1 MHVAAPFRSL
11 ADEAYTLVRH
21 ASCASKFAQSAQSF
35 MPGTAAVE
43 EMPAMAA
50 LPTAL
55 FLLAQTASAAPADPS
70 YGAAAPAPAK
80 PAITPAKTAEQ
91 QCAQQQADPN
101 SKDIVVCAIRPQG
114 YRIDPDVL
122 AAKRMK
128 KKGDPGPPKNPHETY
143 ADHSCA
149 TVGPMGCRGGAG
161 FDVAGAAMAAANMID
176 KAVKGENVGQTLV
189 TDPTQ
194 SEYKL
199 YQEAKREREAKE
211 AEKAAKAIADQV
223 KAEKAAKAAQAGT
236 AQAPAQSLPAA
247 PQE

>member
-1 MHVAAPFRSL
+1 
-11 ADEAYTLVRH
+11 
-21 ASCASKFAQSAQSF
+21 
-35 MPGTAAVE
+35 
-43 EMPAMAA
+43 MAA
-50 LPTAL
+50 LPAAL
-55 FLLAQTASAAPADPS
+55 FLLAQAASAAPADSSQPA
-70 YGAAAPAPAK
+70 YGPTPPAPSKSAT
-80 PAITPAKTAEQ
+80 TPVKTAEQ
-91 QCAQQQADPN
+91 QCAQQKADPN
-101 SKDIVVCAIRPQG
+101 SKEIVVCAIRPQG

-143 ADHSCA
+143 VDQSCA
-149 TVGPMGCRGGAG
+149 SVGPMGCRGGAG
-161 FDVAGAAMAAANMID
+161 FNVVGAAMAAADMID

-199 YQEAKREREAKE
+199 YQQAKREREAKE

-223 KAEKAAKAAQAGT
+223 KAEKAAKASQA
-236 AQAPAQSLPAA
+236 APAVPAQTQPQPSNAA

>member
-1 MHVAAPFRSL
+1 
-11 ADEAYTLVRH
+11 
-21 ASCASKFAQSAQSF
+21 

-50 LPTAL
+50 LPVAL
-55 FLLAQTASAAPADPS
+55 FLLAQAASAAPADPS
-70 YGAAAPAPAK
+70 QPADGPAAPAR
-80 PAITPAKTAEQ
+80 PAIAPAKTAEQ

-128 KKGDPGPPKNPHETY
+128 KKGDAGPPTNPHETY

-176 KAVKGENVGQTLV
+176 KAVKGENVGQRLV

-211 AEKAAKAIADQV
+211 AEKAAKAIADRV
-223 KAEKAAKAAQAGT
+223 KAEKAAKAAQTGT

>member
-1 MHVAAPFRSL
+1 
-11 ADEAYTLVRH
+11 
-21 ASCASKFAQSAQSF
+21 

-50 LPTAL
+50 LPAAL
-55 FLLAQTASAAPADPS
+55 FLLAQAASAASADPS
-70 YGAAAPAPAK
+70 QPAYGPAPAAPAK
-80 PAITPAKTAEQ
+80 PAITSAKTAEQ

-161 FDVAGAAMAAANMID
+161 FNVAGAAMAAATMID

>member
-1 MHVAAPFRSL
+1 
-11 ADEAYTLVRH
+11 
-21 ASCASKFAQSAQSF
+21 
-35 MPGTAAVE
+35 
-43 EMPAMAA
+43 MAA
-50 LPTAL
+50 LPAAL
-55 FLLAQTASAAPADPS
+55 FLLAQAASAVPADASEPA
-70 YGAAAPAPAK
+70 YGPAAPAPAK

-91 QCAQQQADPN
+91 QCAQQKADPN
-101 SKDIVVCAIRPQG
+101 SKEIVVCAIRPQG

-128 KKGDPGPPKNPHETY
+128 KKGDPGPPRNPHETY
-143 ADHSCA
+143 VDQSCA

-161 FDVAGAAMAAANMID
+161 FNVVGAAMAAANMID

-211 AEKAAKAIADQV
+211 AEKAAKAIADKV
-223 KAEKAAKAAQAGT
+223 KAEKAAKASQ
-236 AQAPAQSLPAA
+236 PARAA
-247 PQE
+247 PQEQEAPQE

>member
-1 MHVAAPFRSL
+1 
-11 ADEAYTLVRH
+11 
-21 ASCASKFAQSAQSF
+21 
-35 MPGTAAVE
+35 
-43 EMPAMAA
+43 MAA
-50 LPTAL
+50 LPVAL
-55 FLLAQTASAAPADPS
+55 FLLAQAASAAPADPS
-70 YGAAAPAPAK
+70 QPADGPAAPAR
-80 PAITPAKTAEQ
+80 PAIAPAKTAEQ

-176 KAVKGENVGQTLV
+176 KAVKGENVGQRLV

-211 AEKAAKAIADQV
+211 AEKAAKAIADRV
-223 KAEKAAKAAQAGT
+223 KAEKAGKAAQAGA

>member
-1 MHVAAPFRSL
+1 
-11 ADEAYTLVRH
+11 
-21 ASCASKFAQSAQSF
+21 
-35 MPGTAAVE
+35 
-43 EMPAMAA
+43 MAA
-50 LPTAL
+50 LLAAL
-55 FLLAQTASAAPADPS
+55 FLLAQAASAAPADSSQPA
-70 YGAAAPAPAK
+70 YGPTPPAPGKSA
-80 PAITPAKTAEQ
+80 TPPIKTAEQ
-91 QCAQQQADPN
+91 QCAQQKADPN
-101 SKDIVVCAIRPQG
+101 SKEIVVCAIRPQG

-128 KKGDPGPPKNPHETY
+128 KKGDPGPPRNPHETY
-143 ADHSCA
+143 VDQSCA

-161 FDVAGAAMAAANMID
+161 FNVVGAAMAAANVID
-176 KAVKGENVGQTLV
+176 KAIKGENVGQALA

-223 KAEKAAKAAQAGT
+223 KAEKAAKAAQGSVQT
-236 AQAPAQSLPAA
+236 TTSSPAA